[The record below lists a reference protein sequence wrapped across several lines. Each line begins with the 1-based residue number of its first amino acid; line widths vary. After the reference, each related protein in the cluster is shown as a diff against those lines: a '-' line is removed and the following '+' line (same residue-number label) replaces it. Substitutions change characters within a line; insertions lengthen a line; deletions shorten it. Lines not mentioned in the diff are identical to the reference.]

1 MKNLFLGFILFSF
14 TSLAMAVTD
23 DGMGTP
29 GPAAAPTPPTAL
41 VTKLRG
47 TVLFAGNP
55 LKEGDTIDKVGKIE
69 TKNKSYLQ
77 VKVDKWKNFIS
88 IGPNSVMEL
97 NFADDKKYTLEE
109 GTCRWKGFGESATKG
124 KIFTKRVA
132 LGVRGTDFFLK
143 YNPLLEESE
152 VIMFDGE
159 VLMANLNEKTDT
171 AIVKK
176 GQWGGIGGRFG
187 NKIGNI
193 LNLPA
198 PILTTFEKSLE

>member
-1 MKNLFLGFILFSF
+1 MKKLLLGLIFSSFIG
-14 TSLAMAVTD
+14 LAVAGD
-23 DGMGTP
+23 DDSSGTP
-29 GPAAAPTPPTAL
+29 SPSAAPTPPTAL

-47 TVLFAGNP
+47 TVLFGGIQ
-55 LKEGDTIDKVGKIE
+55 LKEGDIIDKVGKIE

-109 GTCRWKGFGESATKG
+109 GTCRWKGFGESASKG

-143 YNPLLEESE
+143 YTPVLDETE
-152 VIMFDGE
+152 VVMFDGE
-159 VLMANLNEKTDT
+159 VKMDNLKDANNT
-171 AIVKK
+171 AVIKK

-187 NKIGNI
+187 EKIGNI
-193 LNLPA
+193 LDLPQS
-198 PILTTFEKSLE
+198 LLVNFEKALE